1 MRTAF
6 SVFATSL
13 LLAFSTFAQDLG
25 PLKTV
30 KYRQIGPFRGG
41 RVVAVAGVD
50 SQPNVFYFGGT
61 GGGVWKTTDAG
72 NTWESI
78 SDGQPFGTGDVG
90 AIAVA
95 DSDPNVIYVGM
106 GETPIRGNVSHGD
119 GVYKSTDAG
128 RTWKHIGLEA
138 TRQIGRIRIHP
149 KNPDIAYAC
158 ALGHVWAP
166 NEERGIYKT
175 TDGGKT
181 WKQIYTRGPKAGC
194 ADLTLDPSNPSVL
207 WAGFWEAYRKP
218 WLLES
223 GGPGS
228 ALVKST
234 DGGETWTDLT
244 RSPGLPKGLIG
255 TIGVA
260 VSPVNSD
267 RVFASIEA
275 EDGGIFRTDDGGKKW
290 IKVNDERKLRQR
302 AWYYSRLFCDP
313 KNEDVLYGV
322 NVGFFKSIDGGKT
335 FSVTLH
341 PPHGDN
347 HEMWIAPSDPNRF
360 IEGNDGGAN
369 ITLNGGKTWSSIMNQ
384 PTAQFYRV
392 SVDDQFP
399 YWIYGAQ
406 QDNTTVKIVSR
417 TSGSGIG
424 VGDWYPVGGGESGWI
439 AGYPKDPEIVFAGNY
454 DGLITR
460 YDHRTGQTRDV
471 TVWPDN
477 PMGHGVED
485 MKYRFQW
492 NFPILFSPHDP
503 DLLYAGGNVLF
514 TSTNQGQTWKAIS
527 PDLTRN
533 DKSKQGPSGG
543 PITKD
548 NSAVEYYDTIFT
560 VAESPAKKGVIWA
573 GSDDGLVHV
582 TQDGGAH
589 WSNVTPKGIPEW
601 IQINSIE
608 ASPFDPAVA
617 YFAATMYKFDD
628 YLPYLYKT
636 SDYGKSW
643 TAINN
648 GIPADAFT
656 RVIREDPNQKGLLFA
671 GTETGIYVSFDN
683 GASWKSLQLNLPITP
698 VTDIAI
704 QKREQEMVVA
714 TQGRSFWIFD
724 DMQLLHQL
732 STPPPAGPV
741 LFKPKA
747 AYRITPRGGF
757 GGGRGGGAMGAN
769 PASGAV
775 IYYNLPAKAKDA
787 SLEFLDAQ
795 GKLIR
800 KFTNKE
806 EHHDEKLAGSA
817 EEEEDFGPRPEGTD
831 RIPDEAGM
839 NRFVWNLR
847 YPDAIKFPGMVL
859 WSGSTRGPLIVP
871 GTYTVKLTYDGKS
884 ASQTFDV
891 VKDPRIN
898 TTQEQYLSQLEL
910 ELQIRDKLNK
920 THEAIINI
928 RSVRHQVEELAAR
941 VENPEVAAKAK
952 ALIADL
958 TSVEEALYQTKNKA
972 NEDPLNFPI
981 RLNNKMAS
989 LLAAIQSADAPPT
1002 SQEQQVFEDITTGI
1016 NAQLKKLN
1024 TILTDQVP
1032 AFNKLVKQQDIP
1044 AVSIKTAPPPGAEQ

>member
-1 MRTAF
+1 MRTLV
-6 SVFATSL
+6 SVLATLIL
-13 LLAFSTFAQDLG
+13 LVGSVFAQDLS

-30 KYRQIGPFRGG
+30 KYRQVGPFRGG
-41 RVVAVAGVD
+41 RVVAVTGVD
-50 SQPNVFYFGGT
+50 SQPNTFYFGGV

-72 NTWESI
+72 NTWVSI
-78 SDGQPFGTGDVG
+78 SDGQPFGTSDVG

-119 GVYKSTDAG
+119 GMYKSVDAG
-128 RTWKHIGLEA
+128 RTWTHIGLDA
-138 TRQIGRIRIHP
+138 TRQIGRVRIHP
-149 KNPDIAYAC
+149 KNPDIVYAC

-181 WKQIYTRGPKAGC
+181 WKQIYTRGLKAGC
-194 ADLTLDPSNPSVL
+194 SDLELDPTNPNVI

-218 WLLES
+218 WLLDS

-228 ALVKST
+228 GLFKST
-234 DGGETWTDLT
+234 DAGETWTDLT
-244 RSPGLPKGLIG
+244 RAPGLPKGIIG
-255 TIGVA
+255 TVGVA
-260 VSPVNSD
+260 VSPVNPD
-267 RVFASIEA
+267 RIFAGIEA
-275 EDGGIFRTDDGGKKW
+275 EDGGLFRSDDGGKKW
-290 IKVNDERKLRQR
+290 TKVNQDRKLRQR
-302 AWYYSRLFCDP
+302 AWYYNRFFCDP
-313 KNEDVLYGV
+313 RNEDIIYGV

-347 HEMWIAPSDPNRF
+347 HDMWIAPSDPNRM

-369 ITLNGGKTWSSIMNQ
+369 VSLNGGKTWSSIMNQ

-392 SVDDQFP
+392 SLDDQFP

-417 TSGSGIG
+417 TSSSGIG
-424 VGDWYPVGGGESGWI
+424 EANWYPVGGGESGWI

-492 NFPILFSPHDP
+492 NFPILFSRHDP
-503 DLLYAGGNVLF
+503 DLLYAAGNVLF
-514 TSTNQGQTWKAIS
+514 TSTNQGQSWKAIS

-560 VAESPAKKGVIWA
+560 VAESPVKKGVIWA

-582 TQDGGAH
+582 TQDAGAH
-589 WSNVTPKGIPEW
+589 WSDVTPKGLPEW

-608 ASPFDPAVA
+608 ASPFDAGTA

-628 YLPYLYKT
+628 YRPYLYKT
-636 SDYGKSW
+636 SDYGKTW
-643 TAINN
+643 AAINN

-671 GTETGIYVSFDN
+671 GTETGICVSFND
-683 GASWKSLQLNLPITP
+683 GANWKSLQLNLPISP

-704 QKREQEMVVA
+704 QKRDQEMVVA

-732 STPPPAGPV
+732 SANPSGLV
-741 LFKPKA
+741 LYKPKVS
-747 AYRITPRGGF
+747 YRVTTRGGF
-757 GGGRGGGAMGAN
+757 GGMRGGGNLGTN

-775 IYYNLPAKAKDA
+775 VYYNLPAKAKDA
-787 SLEFLDAQ
+787 SLEFLDPQ

-800 KFTNKE
+800 KFTNHEEPKE
-806 EHHDEKLAGSA
+806 EKPAESA
-817 EEEEDFGPRPEGTD
+817 EEEEDFSARLAGPTV
-831 RIPDEAGM
+831 IPADAGM

-847 YPDAIKFPGMVL
+847 YADAKKIPGMVL
-859 WSGSTRGPLIVP
+859 WDASLRGPLIVP
-871 GTYTVKLTYDGKS
+871 GTYTVKLTYDGKTE
-884 ASQTFDV
+884 SQTFDV
-891 VKDPRIN
+891 LKDPRLN
-898 TTQEQYLSQLEL
+898 TTQEQYLAQLEL
-910 ELQIRDKLNK
+910 ELQIRDKLTK
-920 THEAIINI
+920 THEAILNI
-928 RSVRHQVEELAAR
+928 RSIRRQIDDLAAR
-941 VENPEVAAKAK
+941 IDNKDVAAKAK
-952 ALIADL
+952 ALNAEL

-989 LLAAIQSADAPPT
+989 LLEAIQSADAPPT
-1002 SQEQQVFEDITTGI
+1002 AQEQQVFEDITTGI
-1016 NAQLKKLN
+1016 NAQLKKLDA
-1024 TILTDQVP
+1024 ILTEQVT
-1032 AFNKLVKQQDIP
+1032 AFNKFVKAQDIP
-1044 AVSIKTAPPPGAEQ
+1044 AVSIKTTPPPAEQQ

>member
-1 MRTAF
+1 MRSLF
-6 SVFATSL
+6 LVFTMSL
-13 LLAFSTFAQDLG
+13 LLALSAFTQDLG

-41 RVVAVAGVD
+41 RVVAVTGVD
-50 SQPNVFYFGGT
+50 SQPNTYYFGGV

-72 NTWESI
+72 NTWVSV
-78 SDGQPFGTGDVG
+78 SDGHPFGTSDVG

-119 GVYKSTDAG
+119 GMYKSVDAG
-128 RTWKHIGLEA
+128 RTWTHIGLEA
-138 TRQIGRIRIHP
+138 TRQIGRVRIHP
-149 KNPDIAYAC
+149 KNPDIVYAC

-166 NEERGIYKT
+166 NDERGIYKT
-175 TDGGKT
+175 IDGGKT

-194 ADLTLDPSNPSVL
+194 SDLELDPTNPNVI

-218 WLLES
+218 WLLDS

-228 ALVKST
+228 GLVKST

-244 RSPGLPKGLIG
+244 RSPGLPKGIIG
-255 TIGVA
+255 TVGVA
-260 VSPVNSD
+260 VSPVNPD
-267 RVFASIEA
+267 RIFAGIEA
-275 EDGGIFRTDDGGKKW
+275 EDGGLFRSDDGGKKW
-290 IKVNDERKLRQR
+290 TKVNEDRKLRQR
-302 AWYYSRLFCDP
+302 AWYYNRFFCDP
-313 KNEDVLYGV
+313 KNEDVIYGV

-347 HEMWIAPSDPNRF
+347 HDMWIAPSDPNRM

-369 ITLNGGKTWSSIMNQ
+369 ISFNGGKTWSSIMNQ

-392 SVDDQFP
+392 SLDDQFP

-417 TSGSGIG
+417 TSSSGIG
-424 VGDWYPVGGGESGWI
+424 EANWYPVGGGESGWI
-439 AGYPKDPEIVFAGNY
+439 AAYPKDPEIVFAGNY

-492 NFPILFSPHDP
+492 NFPILFSPQDP
-503 DLLYAGGNVLF
+503 DLLYAAGNVLF
-514 TSTNQGQTWKAIS
+514 TSTNQGQNWKAIS

-533 DKSKQGPSGG
+533 DKSKEGPSGG

-582 TQDGGAH
+582 TQDAGAH
-589 WSNVTPKGIPEW
+589 WSNVTPKGLPEW

-608 ASPFDPAVA
+608 ASPFDPASA

-628 YLPYLYKT
+628 YRPYLYKT
-636 SDYGKSW
+636 SDYGKTW

-671 GTETGIYVSFDN
+671 GTETGLYVSFDD
-683 GASWKSLQLNLPITP
+683 GAHWKSMQLNLPISP

-704 QKREQEMVVA
+704 QKRDQEMVVA

-732 STPPPAGPV
+732 ASNPTGLV
-741 LFKPKA
+741 LYKPKVS
-747 AYRITPRGGF
+747 YRVTTRGGF
-757 GGGRGGGAMGAN
+757 GGMRGGGNLGTN

-787 SLEFLDAQ
+787 SLEFLDPQ

-800 KFTNKE
+800 KFTNHEEHKE
-806 EHHDEKLAGSA
+806 EKPAESA
-817 EEEEDFGPRPEGTD
+817 EEEEDFSARLAGPTV
-831 RIPDEAGM
+831 IPADAGM

-847 YPDAIKFPGMVL
+847 YPDAMKIPGMIL
-859 WSGSTRGPLIVP
+859 WDASLRGPLIVP
-871 GTYTVKLTYDGKS
+871 GTYTVKLTYDGKTE
-884 ASQTFDV
+884 SQTFDV
-891 VKDPRIN
+891 LKDPRIN
-898 TTQEQYLSQLEL
+898 TTQEQYLAQLEL
-910 ELQIRDKLNK
+910 ELQIRDKLTK
-920 THEAIINI
+920 THEAILNI
-928 RSVRHQVEELAAR
+928 RSIRRQIDDLAAR
-941 VENPEVAAKAK
+941 IDNKEVAAKAK
-952 ALIADL
+952 ALNAEL
-958 TSVEEALYQTKNKA
+958 TAVEEALYQTKNKA

-981 RLNNKMAS
+981 RLNNKLAS
-989 LLAAIQSADAPPT
+989 LLEAIQSADAPPT
-1002 SQEQQVFEDITTGI
+1002 AQEQQVYEDITTGI
-1016 NAQLKKLN
+1016 NAQLKKLD
-1024 TILTDQVP
+1024 TILTEQVT
-1032 AFNKLVKQQDIP
+1032 AFNKFVKAQDIP
-1044 AVSIKTAPPPGAEQ
+1044 AVSIKTAPPPAAQQ

>member
-1 MRTAF
+1 MLAG
-6 SVFATSL
+6 SV
-13 LLAFSTFAQDLG
+13 FAQDLA

-30 KYRQIGPFRGG
+30 KYRQVGPFRGG
-41 RVVAVAGVD
+41 RVVAVTGVD
-50 SQPNVFYFGGT
+50 SQPSTFYFGGV

-72 NTWESI
+72 NTWVSI
-78 SDGQPFGTGDVG
+78 SDGQPFGTSDVG

-95 DSDPNVIYVGM
+95 DSDPNIIYVGM
-106 GETPIRGNVSHGD
+106 GETPIRGNVSYGD
-119 GVYKSTDAG
+119 GMYKSVDAG
-128 RTWKHIGLEA
+128 RTWTHIGLEA
-138 TRQIGRIRIHP
+138 TRQIGRVRIHP
-149 KNPDIAYAC
+149 KNPDIVYAC

-166 NEERGIYKT
+166 NDERGIYKT

-194 ADLTLDPSNPSVL
+194 SDLELDPTNPNVI

-218 WLLES
+218 WLLDS

-228 ALVKST
+228 GLFKST

-244 RSPGLPKGLIG
+244 RSPGLPKGIIG
-255 TIGVA
+255 TVGVA
-260 VSPVNSD
+260 VSPVNPD
-267 RVFASIEA
+267 RVFAGIEA
-275 EDGGIFRTDDGGKKW
+275 EDGGLFRSDDGGKKW
-290 IKVNDERKLRQR
+290 TKVNQERKLRQR
-302 AWYYSRLFCDP
+302 AWYYNRYFCDP
-313 KNEDVLYGV
+313 KNEDIIYGV

-347 HEMWIAPSDPNRF
+347 HEMWIAPSDPNRM

-369 ITLNGGKTWSSIMNQ
+369 ISLNGGKTWSSIMNQ

-392 SVDDQFP
+392 ALDDQFP

-417 TSGSGIG
+417 TSSSGIG
-424 VGDWYPVGGGESGWI
+424 EANWYPVGGGESGWI

-460 YDHRTGQTRDV
+460 YDHRTAQTRDV

-503 DLLYAGGNVLF
+503 DLLYAAGNVLF
-514 TSTNQGQTWKAIS
+514 TSTNQGQNWKAIS

-560 VAESPAKKGVIWA
+560 VAESPVKKGVIWA

-582 TQDGGAH
+582 TQDAGAH
-589 WSNVTPKGIPEW
+589 WSNVTPKGLPEW

-608 ASPFDPAVA
+608 ASPFDPGTA
-617 YFAATMYKFDD
+617 YFAGTMYKFDD
-628 YLPYLYKT
+628 YRPYLYKT
-636 SDYGKSW
+636 SDYGKTW
-643 TAINN
+643 TSINI

-656 RVIREDPNQKGLLFA
+656 RVIREDPNLKGLLFA
-671 GTETGIYVSFDN
+671 GTETGIYVSFND
-683 GASWKSLQLNLPITP
+683 GANWKSMQLNLPISP

-704 QKREQEMVVA
+704 QKRDQEMVVA

-732 STPPPAGPV
+732 AANPSGLV
-741 LFKPKA
+741 LYIPKVS
-747 AYRITPRGGF
+747 YRVTTRGGF
-757 GGGRGGGAMGAN
+757 GGMRGGGNLGTN
-769 PASGAV
+769 P
-775 IYYNLPAKAKDA
+775 PAAQWFTTTSPPKPQDA
-787 SLEFLDAQ
+787 SLEFLDTQ

-800 KFTNKE
+800 KFTNHEERKE
-806 EHHDEKLAGSA
+806 EKPAESA
-817 EEEEDFGPRPEGTD
+817 EEEEDFSARLAGPTV
-831 RIPDEAGM
+831 IPADAGM

-847 YPDAIKFPGMVL
+847 YADAMKIPGMVL
-859 WSGSTRGPLIVP
+859 WDASLRGPLIVP
-871 GTYTVKLTYDGKS
+871 GTYTVKLTYDGKTE
-884 ASQTFDV
+884 SQTFDV
-891 VKDPRIN
+891 LRDPRLN
-898 TTQEQYLSQLEL
+898 TTQDQYLAQLEL
-910 ELQIRDKLNK
+910 ELQIRDKLTK
-920 THEAIINI
+920 THEAILNI
-928 RSVRHQVEELAAR
+928 RSIRRQVDDLAAR
-941 VENPEVAAKAK
+941 VDNKDVAAKAK
-952 ALIADL
+952 ALNAEL

-989 LLAAIQSADAPPT
+989 LLEAIQSADAPPT
-1002 SQEQQVFEDITTGI
+1002 AQEQQVFEDITTGI
-1016 NAQLKKLN
+1016 NAQLKKLD
-1024 TILTDQVP
+1024 TILTEQVT
-1032 AFNKLVKQQDIP
+1032 AFNKFVKSQDIP
-1044 AVSIKTAPPPGAEQ
+1044 AVSIKTTPPPAEQQ

>member
-1 MRTAF
+1 MLAG
-6 SVFATSL
+6 SV
-13 LLAFSTFAQDLG
+13 FAQDLA

-30 KYRQIGPFRGG
+30 KYRQVGPFRGG
-41 RVVAVAGVD
+41 RVVAVTGVD
-50 SQPNVFYFGGT
+50 SQPSTFYFGGV

-72 NTWESI
+72 NTWVSI
-78 SDGQPFGTGDVG
+78 SDGQPFGTSDVG

-95 DSDPNVIYVGM
+95 DSDPNIIYVGM

-119 GVYKSTDAG
+119 GMYKSVDAG
-128 RTWKHIGLEA
+128 RTWTHIGLEA
-138 TRQIGRIRIHP
+138 TRQIGRVRIHP
-149 KNPDIAYAC
+149 KNPDIVYAC

-166 NEERGIYKT
+166 NDERGIYKT

-194 ADLTLDPSNPSVL
+194 SDLELDPTNPNVI

-218 WLLES
+218 WLLDS

-228 ALVKST
+228 GLFKST

-244 RSPGLPKGLIG
+244 RSPGLPKGIIG
-255 TIGVA
+255 TVGVA
-260 VSPVNSD
+260 VSPVNPD
-267 RVFASIEA
+267 RVFAGIEA
-275 EDGGIFRTDDGGKKW
+275 EDGGLFRSDDGGKKW
-290 IKVNDERKLRQR
+290 TKVNQERKLRQR
-302 AWYYSRLFCDP
+302 AWYYNRYFCDP
-313 KNEDVLYGV
+313 KNEDIIYGV

-347 HEMWIAPSDPNRF
+347 HEMWIAPSDPNRM

-369 ITLNGGKTWSSIMNQ
+369 ISLNGGKTWSSIMNQ

-392 SVDDQFP
+392 SLDDQFP

-417 TSGSGIG
+417 TSSSGIG
-424 VGDWYPVGGGESGWI
+424 EANWYPVGGGESGWI

-460 YDHRTGQTRDV
+460 YDHRTAQTRDV

-503 DLLYAGGNVLF
+503 DLLYAAGNVLF
-514 TSTNQGQTWKAIS
+514 TSTNQGQNWKAIS

-560 VAESPAKKGVIWA
+560 VAESPVKKGVIWA

-582 TQDGGAH
+582 TQDAGAH
-589 WSNVTPKGIPEW
+589 WSNVTPKGLPEW

-608 ASPFDPAVA
+608 ASPFDAGTA
-617 YFAATMYKFDD
+617 FFAATMYKFDD
-628 YLPYLYKT
+628 YRPYLYKT
-636 SDYGKSW
+636 SDYGKTW

-656 RVIREDPNQKGLLFA
+656 RVIREDPNLKGLLFA
-671 GTETGIYVSFDN
+671 GTETGIYVSFND
-683 GASWKSLQLNLPITP
+683 GANWKSMQLNLPISP

-704 QKREQEMVVA
+704 QKRDQEMVVA

-732 STPPPAGPV
+732 AANPSGLV
-741 LFKPKA
+741 LYKPKVS
-747 AYRITPRGGF
+747 YRVTTRGGF
-757 GGGRGGGAMGAN
+757 GGMRGGGNLGTN

-775 IYYNLPAKAKDA
+775 VYYNLPAKATDA
-787 SLEFLDAQ
+787 SLEFLDTQ

-800 KFTNKE
+800 KFTNHEERKE
-806 EHHDEKLAGSA
+806 EKPAESA
-817 EEEEDFGPRPEGTD
+817 EEEEDFSARLAGPTV
-831 RIPDEAGM
+831 IPADASM

-847 YPDAIKFPGMVL
+847 YADAMKIPGMVL
-859 WSGSTRGPLIVP
+859 WDASLRGPLIVP
-871 GTYTVKLTYDGKS
+871 GTYTVKLTYDGKTE
-884 ASQTFDV
+884 SQTFDV
-891 VKDPRIN
+891 LRDPRLN
-898 TTQEQYLSQLEL
+898 TTQDQYLAQLEL
-910 ELQIRDKLNK
+910 ELQIRDKLTK
-920 THEAIINI
+920 THEAILNI
-928 RSVRHQVEELAAR
+928 RSIRRQVDDLAAR
-941 VENPEVAAKAK
+941 VDNKDVAAKAK
-952 ALIADL
+952 ALNAEL

-989 LLAAIQSADAPPT
+989 LLEAIQSADAPPT
-1002 SQEQQVFEDITTGI
+1002 AQEQQVFEDITTGI
-1016 NAQLKKLN
+1016 NAQLKKLD
-1024 TILTDQVP
+1024 TILTEQVT
-1032 AFNKLVKQQDIP
+1032 AFNKFVKSQDIP
-1044 AVSIKTAPPPGAEQ
+1044 AVSIKTTPPPAEQQ

>member
-1 MRTAF
+1 MRSLVA
-6 SVFATSL
+6 VFTSSF
-13 LLAFSTFAQDLG
+13 LLACSVFAQDLG
-25 PLKTV
+25 QLKTV

-41 RVVAVAGVD
+41 RVVAVTGVD
-50 SQPNVFYFGGT
+50 AQPNTFYFGGV

-72 NTWESI
+72 NTWVSI
-78 SDGQPFGTGDVG
+78 SDGQPFATSDVG

-119 GVYKSTDAG
+119 GMYKSVDAG
-128 RTWKHIGLEA
+128 RTWTHIGLEA
-138 TRQIGRIRIHP
+138 TRQIGRVRIHP
-149 KNPDIAYAC
+149 RNPDIVYAC

-166 NEERGIYKT
+166 NDERGIYKT
-175 TDGGKT
+175 VDGGKT

-194 ADLTLDPSNPSVL
+194 SDLELDPANPNAI

-218 WLLES
+218 WLLDS

-228 ALVKST
+228 GLFKST

-244 RSPGLPKGLIG
+244 RSPGLPKGIIG
-255 TIGVA
+255 TVGVA
-260 VSPVNSD
+260 VSPVNPD
-267 RVFASIEA
+267 RVFAGIEA
-275 EDGGIFRTDDGGKKW
+275 EDGGLFRSDDGGKKW
-290 IKVNDERKLRQR
+290 IKVNQDRKLRQR
-302 AWYYSRLFCDP
+302 AWYYNRFFCDP
-313 KNEDVLYGV
+313 KNEDVIYGV

-347 HEMWIAPSDPNRF
+347 HELWIAPSDPNRM

-369 ITLNGGKTWSSIMNQ
+369 ISFNGGKTWSSIMNQ

-392 SVDDQFP
+392 SLDDQFP

-417 TSGSGIG
+417 TSSAGIG
-424 VGDWYPVGGGESGWI
+424 EANWYPVGGGESGWI
-439 AGYPKDPEIVFAGNY
+439 AAYPKDPEIVFAGNY

-503 DLLYAGGNVLF
+503 DLLYAAGNVLF
-514 TSTNQGQTWKAIS
+514 TSTNQGQSWKAIS

-560 VAESPAKKGVIWA
+560 VAESPVKKGVIWA

-582 TQDGGAH
+582 TQDAGAH
-589 WSNVTPKGIPEW
+589 WSNVTPKGLPEW
-601 IQINSIE
+601 IQINCVE
-608 ASPFDPAVA
+608 ASGFDAATA

-628 YLPYLYKT
+628 YRPYLYKT
-636 SDYGKSW
+636 SDYGKTW

-656 RVIREDPNQKGLLFA
+656 RVIREDPNQKGLLFG
-671 GTETGIYVSFDN
+671 GTETGLYVSFDD
-683 GASWKSLQLNLPITP
+683 GANWKSLQLNLPMSP

-704 QKREQEMVVA
+704 QKRDQEMVVA

-732 STPPPAGPV
+732 SSNPSGLV
-741 LFKPKA
+741 LFKPKI
-747 AYRITPRGGF
+747 AYRVTPRGGF
-757 GGGRGGGAMGAN
+757 GGLRGGGNLGTN
-769 PASGAV
+769 PASGVV

-787 SLEFLDAQ
+787 SLEFLDSQ

-800 KFTNKE
+800 KFSNHE
-806 EHHDEKLAGSA
+806 EHKAEKPAESA
-817 EEEEDFGPRPEGTD
+817 EEEEDFSARLAGPTV
-831 RIPDEAGM
+831 IPADAGM

-847 YPDAIKFPGMVL
+847 YADAMKIPGMVL
-859 WSGSTRGPLIVP
+859 WDASLRGPLIVP
-871 GTYTVKLTYDGKS
+871 GAYTVKLTYDGKTE
-884 ASQTFDV
+884 SQTFDV
-891 VKDPRIN
+891 LKDPRLN

-920 THEAIINI
+920 TQEAILNI
-928 RSVRHQVEELAAR
+928 RSIRGQVDDLAAR
-941 VENPEVAAKAK
+941 VDNKEVAAKAK
-952 ALIADL
+952 ALNAEL
-958 TSVEEALYQTKNKA
+958 TAVEEALYQTKNKA

-989 LLAAIQSADAPPT
+989 LLEAIQSADAPPT
-1002 SQEQQVFEDITTGI
+1002 AQEQQVYEDITTGI
-1016 NAQLKKLN
+1016 NAQLKKLD
-1024 TILTDQVP
+1024 TILTEQVT
-1032 AFNKLVKQQDIP
+1032 AFNKLVKSQDIP
-1044 AVSIKTAPPPGAEQ
+1044 AVSIKTTRPPAEQR

>member
-1 MRTAF
+1 MRTQV

-13 LLAFSTFAQDLG
+13 MLAGSVFAQDLA

-30 KYRQIGPFRGG
+30 KYRQVGPFRGG
-41 RVVAVAGVD
+41 RVVAVTGVD
-50 SQPNVFYFGGT
+50 SQPSTFYFGGV

-72 NTWESI
+72 NTWVSI
-78 SDGQPFGTGDVG
+78 SDGQPFGTSDVG

-95 DSDPNVIYVGM
+95 DSDPNIIYVGM

-119 GVYKSTDAG
+119 GMYKSVDAG
-128 RTWKHIGLEA
+128 RTWTHIGLEA
-138 TRQIGRIRIHP
+138 THQIGRVRIHP
-149 KNPDIAYAC
+149 KNPDIVYAC

-166 NEERGIYKT
+166 NDERGIYKT

-194 ADLTLDPSNPSVL
+194 SDLELDPTNPNVI

-218 WLLES
+218 WLLDS

-228 ALVKST
+228 GLFKST

-244 RSPGLPKGLIG
+244 RSPGLPKGIIG
-255 TIGVA
+255 TVGVA
-260 VSPVNSD
+260 VSPVNPD
-267 RVFASIEA
+267 RVFAGIEA
-275 EDGGIFRTDDGGKKW
+275 EDGGLFRSDDGGKKW
-290 IKVNDERKLRQR
+290 TKVNQERKLRQR
-302 AWYYSRLFCDP
+302 AWYYNRYFCDP
-313 KNEDVLYGV
+313 KNEDIIYGV

-347 HEMWIAPSDPNRF
+347 HEMWIAPSDPNRM

-369 ITLNGGKTWSSIMNQ
+369 ISLNGGKTWSSIMNQ

-392 SVDDQFP
+392 SLDDQFP

-417 TSGSGIG
+417 TSSSGIG
-424 VGDWYPVGGGESGWI
+424 EANWYPVGGGESGWI

-460 YDHRTGQTRDV
+460 YDHRTAQTRDV

-503 DLLYAGGNVLF
+503 DLLYAAGNVLF
-514 TSTNQGQTWKAIS
+514 TSTNQGQNWKAIS

-560 VAESPAKKGVIWA
+560 VAESPVKKGVIWA

-582 TQDGGAH
+582 TQDAGAH
-589 WSNVTPKGIPEW
+589 WSNVTPKGLPEW

-608 ASPFDPAVA
+608 ASPFDAGTA

-628 YLPYLYKT
+628 YRPYLYKT
-636 SDYGKSW
+636 SDYGKTW

-656 RVIREDPNQKGLLFA
+656 RVIREDPNLKGLLFA
-671 GTETGIYVSFDN
+671 GTETGIYVSFND
-683 GASWKSLQLNLPITP
+683 GANWKSMQLNLPISP

-704 QKREQEMVVA
+704 QKRDQEMVVA

-732 STPPPAGPV
+732 AANPSGLV
-741 LFKPKA
+741 LYKPKVS
-747 AYRITPRGGF
+747 YRVTTRGGF
-757 GGGRGGGAMGAN
+757 GGMRGGGNLGTN

-775 IYYNLPAKAKDA
+775 VYYNLPAKATDA
-787 SLEFLDAQ
+787 SLEFLDTQ

-800 KFTNKE
+800 KFTNHEERKE
-806 EHHDEKLAGSA
+806 EKPAESA
-817 EEEEDFGPRPEGTD
+817 EEEEDFSARLAGPTV
-831 RIPDEAGM
+831 IPADAGM

-847 YPDAIKFPGMVL
+847 YADAMKIPGMVL
-859 WSGSTRGPLIVP
+859 WDASLRGPLIVP
-871 GTYTVKLTYDGKS
+871 GTYTVKLTYDGKTE
-884 ASQTFDV
+884 SQTFDV
-891 VKDPRIN
+891 LRDPRLN
-898 TTQEQYLSQLEL
+898 TTQDQYLAQLEL
-910 ELQIRDKLNK
+910 ELQIRDKLTK
-920 THEAIINI
+920 THEAILNI
-928 RSVRHQVEELAAR
+928 RSIRRQVDDLAAR
-941 VENPEVAAKAK
+941 VDNKDVAAKAK
-952 ALIADL
+952 ALNAEL

-989 LLAAIQSADAPPT
+989 LLEAIQSADAPPT
-1002 SQEQQVFEDITTGI
+1002 AQEQQVFEDITTGI
-1016 NAQLKKLN
+1016 NAQLKKLD
-1024 TILTDQVP
+1024 TILTEQVT
-1032 AFNKLVKQQDIP
+1032 AFNKFVKSQDIP
-1044 AVSIKTAPPPGAEQ
+1044 AVSIKTTPPPAEQQ